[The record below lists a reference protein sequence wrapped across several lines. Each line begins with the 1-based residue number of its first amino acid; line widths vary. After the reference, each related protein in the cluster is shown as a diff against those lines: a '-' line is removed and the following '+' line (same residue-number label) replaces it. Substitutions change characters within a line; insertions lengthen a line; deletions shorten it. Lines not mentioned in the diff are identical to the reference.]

1 MTDLIGSLHF
11 LVLLGLTGAAIE
23 ARIEPLANWTA
34 LPAILAFSVVTVV
47 YAGLIAWA
55 YS

>member
-1 MTDLIGSLHF
+1 MTDLLGSIHF
-11 LVLLGLTGAAIE
+11 LALLGLTGAAIE

-34 LPAILAFSVVTVV
+34 MPALLAFSVVTVV
-47 YAGLIAWA
+47 YAGLIAWV